1 MQRQHK
7 PPALAELLIALNPAS
22 GTPLYLQLYEQLREL
37 IMARSIAPDSKL
49 PSTRE
54 LARALEVSRNTVLA
68 AFEQLLAEGY
78 LEGRLGSGTYVA
90 CTLPDSL
97 LNTRTVC
104 RNAMS
109 RRTVA
114 PRLSQR
120 AKAYLSVP
128 ITASVMPPNP
138 EEVYAQDRSPL
149 PFRLQDPALD
159 VVPIDTMQRIL
170 ARSWRDVRP
179 EMLFYGNP
187 AGYRPLRE
195 VIANH
200 VQATRSV
207 HCDWRQVI
215 VVNGAMQAW
224 DLVAKVL
231 CEPGDPMIIEDPCN
245 VGVKGAFLGAGLRLH
260 PVAVDD
266 EGLPIELGA
275 RIAPEARIVYVT
287 PSHQHPLGMTMSLP
301 RRLQLLDWA
310 RSNDGWIIED
320 DYDSEIRYRGRPI
333 SSLQGLDTQSRVIY
347 VGTFSKVLLPSLRL
361 GYMIVPPDLIES
373 FTAARAHTDWS
384 SPILEQL
391 LMTEFIQA
399 GHFAKHIRRIRELYE
414 QRQNSLVEAARVH
427 LGGLMEVRPKAAGMH
442 LIGWLP
448 ANVSD
453 REAALAA
460 ASVNIDARP
469 VSRHVLQT
477 ARPPGL
483 LLGYAALDERTI
495 WAGAQRLAEGLREF
509 LKVAPR
515 RIQKVALAG
524 QKIQP

>member
-1 MQRQHK
+1 MRRIRK
-7 PPALAELLIALNPAS
+7 PPALAELLIALDPAS
-22 GTPLYLQLYEQLREL
+22 SVPLYLQLYQQLREL
-37 IMARSIAPDSKL
+37 IMARSVPPDSKL
-49 PSTRE
+49 PSTRD
-54 LARALEVSRNTVLA
+54 LSRALEVSRNTVMA

-90 CTLPDSL
+90 CTLPEAL
-97 LNTRTVC
+97 LHTRSIC
-104 RNAMS
+104 RKEKLQ
-109 RRTVA
+109 RTAA

-120 AKAYLSVP
+120 AKAYMSVP
-128 ITASVMPPNP
+128 VTASSMPRNL
-138 EEVYAQDRSPL
+138 EEAYAPDRAPL

-159 VVPIDTMQRIL
+159 VIPFETMQRIL
-170 ARSWRDVRP
+170 ARCWREMRP
-179 EMLFYGNP
+179 DMLFYGNP

-195 VIANH
+195 AIANH
-200 VQATRSV
+200 VKATRSV

-224 DLVAKVL
+224 DLAAKVL
-231 CEPGDPMIIEDPCN
+231 CEPGDQIIIEDPCN
-245 VGVKGAFLGAGLRLH
+245 VGVQGGFLGGGLKLH

-266 EGLPIELGA
+266 EGLPIERAAFEAPHA
-275 RIAPEARIVYVT
+275 RIAYVT
-287 PSHQHPLGMTMSLP
+287 PSHQHPLGMTMSLA

-310 RSNDGWIIED
+310 RSVDGWIIED

-333 SSLQGLDTQSRVIY
+333 SSLQGLDTQNRVIY

-361 GYMIVPPDLIES
+361 GYMIVPPDLIDA

-391 LMTEFIQA
+391 LMTEFIQE

-414 QRQNSLVEAARVH
+414 QRQCYLVEAARVH
-427 LGGLMEVRPKAAGMH
+427 LGGLMDVRPNAAGMH

-448 ANVSD
+448 DHVND
-453 REAALAA
+453 RDAALAA
-460 ASVNIDARP
+460 AAVNIDARP
-469 VSRHVLQT
+469 VSRHILRT
-477 ARPPGL
+477 PRPPGL

-495 WAGAQRLAEGLREF
+495 WTGAQRLADGLRDF

-515 RIQKVALAG
+515 RQQKVALDDY
-524 QKIQP
+524 KLQP